1 MNKTWKEEL
10 QNENYTVGNTF
21 KPGEDVLRKYL
32 GWGEHYEVHFD
43 NGAIALVDKRYEH
56 IQAVKV
62 PGKRGHR
69 LHVNG
74 LSHWKKWGTIR
85 KGAGL
90 AWTGRKTWT
99 SLECRWALWQL
110 CKTATV

>member
-1 MNKTWKEEL
+1 MNKSWKEEL
-10 QNENYTVGNTF
+10 QNENYTVGPMFN
-21 KPGEDVLRKYL
+21 PGPNPL
-32 GWGEHYEVHFD
+32 GWGEHYEVRFP
-43 NGAIALVDKRYEH
+43 NGTIALVDKRYEH

-74 LSHWKKWGTIR
+74 LSHWKKWGSIK

-99 SLECRWALWQL
+99 SLQCRWALWQL
-110 CKTATV
+110 CKTAVV